1 MGGHLGLGFPSEN
14 DVGQFSPAHL
24 TGKIGKR
31 GGVMIPPIENRA
43 KNSASLEC
51 I

>member
-14 DVGQFSPAHL
+14 DVGQFGPVRP

-31 GGVMIPPIENRA
+31 GGVKIPPIENCV
-43 KNSASLEC
+43 KNGTSLEC

>member
-14 DVGQFSPAHL
+14 DVGQFSPARL

-31 GGVMIPPIENRA
+31 GGVMIPPIENHA
-43 KNSASLEC
+43 KNGTSLEC